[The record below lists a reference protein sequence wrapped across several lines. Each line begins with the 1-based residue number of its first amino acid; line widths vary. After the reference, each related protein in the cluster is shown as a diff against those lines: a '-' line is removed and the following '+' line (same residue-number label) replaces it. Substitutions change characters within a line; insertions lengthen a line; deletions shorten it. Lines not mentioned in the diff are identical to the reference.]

1 MEKRRPKAGTVVMIA
16 LLLALIGVCVYLA
29 PRTRDA
35 YQEYRTES
43 EATPTPTA
51 DNANMM
57 AVTLDPKATPTP
69 TMLILKLG
77 TQFLAAGDFSLSEFS
92 VPIENSWKYETKQ
105 DSSVITFDAARNVQ
119 ALHEYIYGEYIP
131 AAAE

>member
-16 LLLALIGVCVYLA
+16 LLLALTGVCVYLA

-51 DNANMM
+51 ACQR
-57 AVTLDPKATPTP
+57 AGGIELCQAGSAGTGF
-69 TMLILKLG
+69 KLSDM
-77 TQFLAAGDFSLSEFS
+77 Q
-92 VPIENSWKYETKQ
+92 
-105 DSSVITFDAARNVQ
+105 SSFMREIRF
-119 ALHEYIYGEYIP
+119 
-131 AAAE
+131 